1 MKHKLNHEISFLYRL
16 VFKIIFIGSL
26 GFLIYSI
33 LIQEVSAIISCVL
46 LSSWGFFLNRR
57 FKKFKTIEFDENA
70 IYFDDIKID
79 LKNIEKIGMGKI
91 IFKATLEEKP
101 INFFYSPLFDS
112 NFNLLKTFIKN
123 KFNLKER
130 KV

>member
-26 GFLIYSI
+26 GFLIYGI

-70 IYFDDIKID
+70 IYFNDIKID

-91 IFKATLEEKP
+91 IFKANLEEKP
-101 INFFYSPLFDS
+101 INFFYFPLFDN
-112 NFNLLKTFIKN
+112 NFNLLKTFHQK
-123 KFNLKER
+123 
-130 KV
+130 

>member
-1 MKHKLNHEISFLYRL
+1 MKYKLNHEISFLYRL

-26 GFLIYSI
+26 GFVIYSI
-33 LIQEVSAIISCVL
+33 LIEEVSAIISCVL
-46 LSSWGFFLNRR
+46 LSSWGFFLNKR
-57 FKKFKTIEFDENA
+57 FKRFKTIEFDENA

-112 NFNLLKTFIKN
+112 NFNLLKTFHQKQI
-123 KFNLKER
+123 
-130 KV
+130 

>member
-1 MKHKLNHEISFLYRL
+1 M
-16 VFKIIFIGSL
+16 
-26 GFLIYSI
+26 
-33 LIQEVSAIISCVL
+33 IQEVSAIISCVL